1 MIDFFDI
8 QRTLKLFKYLE
19 RKEQHSLH
27 RQSQSYVRR

>member
-19 RKEQHSLH
+19 RKEQHSLIH
-27 RQSQSYVRR
+27 PH